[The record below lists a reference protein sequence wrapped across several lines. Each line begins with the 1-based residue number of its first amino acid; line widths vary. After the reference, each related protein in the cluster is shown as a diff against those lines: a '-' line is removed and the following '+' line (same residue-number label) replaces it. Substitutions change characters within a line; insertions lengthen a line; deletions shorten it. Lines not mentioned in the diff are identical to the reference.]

1 MEVLDIVVAVVPVDV
16 ENVLV
21 AVVVLVAEVVVV
33 WVDLVEVDVVI
44 VKVTVFVWLSSMHCP
59 VSMSQVITTT
69 AVEQSR
75 VMIVWFASCLVVIKQ
90 SSALGRPIRNSS
102 CAKS

>member
-1 MEVLDIVVAVVPVDV
+1 MYQDPSWQQFQYDSPGEVLVEVLDIVVAVVPVDV

-44 VKVTVFVWLSSMHCP
+44 VKVTWLPCK
-59 VSMSQVITTT
+59 TLT
-69 AVEQSR
+69 
-75 VMIVWFASCLVVIKQ
+75 
-90 SSALGRPIRNSS
+90 
-102 CAKS
+102 